1 MCEPP
6 LHQLKGKIDQAI
18 DQGRWIMD
26 VEPLQYGGKGI
37 ELLPGFLPTLPEDLT
52 AYLLWNE
59 IGG

>member
-1 MCEPP
+1 M

-18 DQGRWIMD
+18 DQGRWIID

-52 AYLLWNE
+52 AHLLRNE